1 MENLK
6 SREAA
11 AKAFATETGY
21 SVDFHEGLA
30 SESANK
36 IRSSAEA
43 VIKAALKQSVEDREF
58 TDLIL
63 AVAYSADPVASAS
76 SVIGAMAS
84 VVEMKRGKA
93 AVGQLMQSIASI
105 YTPA

>member
-1 MENLK
+1 MDKLR

-21 SVDFHEGLA
+21 YVEFHDGLA
-30 SESANK
+30 SESADK
-36 IRSSAEA
+36 IRSAAEA
-43 VIKAALKQSVEDREF
+43 GIKAALKQSVEDREF

-63 AVAYSADPVASAS
+63 AVAQSANPVASAS

-84 VVEMKRGKA
+84 VVEVTRGKA
-93 AVGQLMQSIASI
+93 AVGQLMRRIASI